1 MFQRVRFFV
10 YPCAIAAYMSTD
22 KTRTRVRKTA
32 DKGTDKTRTRVQK
45 NGANGRHGCKKT
57 ALSAYI
63 GRKTHTWVTFL
74 SKNAEK
80 CNRSPFI
87 LLTFGFRVL

>member
-1 MFQRVRFFV
+1 MLQRVRFFV

-22 KTRTRVRKTA
+22 KMRTHVRKTVN
-32 DKGTDKTRTRVQK
+32 KGIDKTRTQVQK

-57 ALSAYI
+57 GSCAYI
-63 GRKTHTWVTFL
+63 GRKTHTWVNFL

-80 CNRSPFI
+80 CNTGPFI